1 MGASLSICSGD
12 AGRAKIAPTSDSPR
26 VSAMAVAALKNTSK
40 LKNPPKLKTFHATVH
55 VTRIEEGYVEAESP
69 EQALDLLA
77 AGAGFRCLIGECLNL
92 DIERLEERS
101 AGSLRRLPDR
111 QQLKIDIPPTQV

>member
-55 VTRIEEGYVEAESP
+55 VTRIEGWDVEAESP
-69 EQALDLLA
+69 EQARDLLA
-77 AGAGFRCLIGECLNL
+77 AAAGCRCQIGHSLNL
-92 DIERLEERS
+92 EIERLEE
-101 AGSLRRLPDR
+101 
-111 QQLKIDIPPTQV
+111 